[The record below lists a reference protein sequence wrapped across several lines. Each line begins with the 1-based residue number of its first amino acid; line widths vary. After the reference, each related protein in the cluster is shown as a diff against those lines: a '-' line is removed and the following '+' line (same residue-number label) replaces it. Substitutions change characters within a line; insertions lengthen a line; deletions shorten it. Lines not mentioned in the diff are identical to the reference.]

1 MIKIEIF
8 INEISLDEQYNT
20 QEEFENALK
29 IIKDI
34 FESINSI
41 QKENIDRKI
50 YYTNVLWDCTVIKNI
65 LFKESFNKI
74 KQKDFKIAIR
84 NIMFNKVNPKDWQTE
99 KIHLEQDHFDYF
111 DGKNYKDA
119 KNTSLAEVTERQL
132 INSDS
137 KYLLINFIDSSFQDL
152 HPEILECSYISVV
165 KNNEITIP
173 IKLDSADKRIG
184 LEKWLEKS
192 CRLSKYKY
200 NYESA
205 VNPPTDTQTILRD
218 NNKFERTQGQY
229 DGRTIYKEKETG
241 YLWYV
246 DNLHY
251 GKATHLEVF
260 DKTGDNHI
268 GESDLEGNIDKAK
281 SDNKKTLKNSN
292 I

>member
-1 MIKIEIF
+1 MIKVEIF
-8 INEISLDEQYNT
+8 INEVSLDGQYNT

-34 FESINSI
+34 FELINSI
-41 QKENIDRKI
+41 KKENINQKI
-50 YYTNVLWDCTVIKNI
+50 YYTSVFWDCTAVKHII
-65 LFKESFNKI
+65 FKESFNKI
-74 KQKDFKIAIR
+74 KQKDFKVAIR

-99 KIHLEQDHFDYF
+99 KIHLDQDHFDYI
-111 DGKNYKDA
+111 DGTGYKDA
-119 KNTSLAEVTERQL
+119 KNTSLAEATERKL

-137 KYLLINFIDSSFQDL
+137 KYLLINFIGSSFQDS
-152 HPEILECSYISVV
+152 HSEIIECSCISVV
-165 KNNEITIP
+165 KNSETTIP
-173 IKLDSADKRIG
+173 IKLDSAEKRIG

-192 CRLSKYKY
+192 CQLSKYNY
-200 NYESA
+200 NYESSE
-205 VNPPTDTQTILRD
+205 NPPTDTQTILRD
-218 NNKFERTQGQY
+218 NNRFERTEGQY
-229 DGRTIYKEKETG
+229 DGRIIYKEKETG

-260 DKTGDNHI
+260 DKIGNNHI

-281 SDNKKTLKNSN
+281 SDNKKNLKNSN